1 MSQLEIEKIA
11 MVVNSGEYDRVNY
24 ALSIA
29 KIALALG
36 MEVHAIFTYGGL
48 ARLIK
53 GRTDDLGDIPDALV
67 RQQVELN
74 LAKGRM
80 GKISDDLKEAKKLGL
95 NVYACVHAMGVLNV
109 SRAELVDEVDQVMG
123 LASFLDIA
131 RGAQTYYI

>member
-1 MSQLEIEKIA
+1 

-29 KIALALG
+29 KVALALG
-36 MEVHAIFTYGGL
+36 MDVHAIFTYGGL

-53 GRTDDLGDIPDALV
+53 GRTDEIGSISDDFV
-67 RQQVELN
+67 RQRVESN
-74 LAKGRM
+74 LAKGRI
-80 GKISDDLKEAKKLGL
+80 GKISEDLKEAKKLGL
-95 NVYACVHAMGVLNV
+95 KVYVCVNAMGVLNV
-109 SRAELVDEVDQVMG
+109 SRAELIDEVDQVMG

>member
-1 MSQLEIEKIA
+1 MSQIEFEKIA

-29 KIALALG
+29 KVALALG
-36 MEVHAIFTYGGL
+36 MDVHAIFTYGGL

-53 GRTDDLGDIPDALV
+53 GRTDEIGSISDDFV
-67 RQQVELN
+67 RQRVESN
-74 LAKGRM
+74 LAKGRI
-80 GKISDDLKEAKKLGL
+80 GKISEDLKEAKKLGL
-95 NVYACVHAMGVLNV
+95 KVYVCVNAMGVLNV
-109 SRAELVDEVDQVMG
+109 SRAELIDEVDQVMG